1 MLWGMIVFF
10 GFMLIRDDRM
20 LDNGFYIGITLF
32 GLVWFFLNS
41 FFMHYFQVSK
51 NFLVV
56 RNHNRIWKR
65 KAYRI
70 NNIQEVVFET
80 KQKWPNCLRVITKDF
95 KTSLYPAGTLTDKTW
110 LQLKD
115 RLERNQLIVNS
126 NFRSVFIISVDRVYC
141 HD

>member
-1 MLWGMIVFF
+1 MIGFF
-10 GFMLIRDDRM
+10 GIMLIRDDRM
-20 LDNGFYIGITLF
+20 LDNGLYIGITLF
-32 GLVWFFLNS
+32 GLVWFLLNS

-51 NFLVV
+51 IFLVV
-56 RNHNRIWKR
+56 RNHNRVWKR

-110 LQLKD
+110 LQLKG
-115 RLERNQLIVNS
+115 RLESYNIKVRNECI
-126 NFRSVFIISVDRVYC
+126 F
-141 HD
+141 